1 MRKETYSC
9 EEPEHPKQG
18 SLSENGWNI
27 ERLRHFYNHGVRL
40 QLVVIKL
47 GRLQRTAGSDQR
59 IRNNN
64 VLFQVFTRGRGNR
77 DVRKGVQKH
86 EESVDQSAVLDLVLD
101 DMLRANLDDNDRL
114 LPRCVSICLDT
125 CL

>member
-27 ERLRHFYNHGVRL
+27 ERLRHFHNHGVRL

-59 IRNNN
+59 IRNDD
-64 VLFQVFTRGRGNR
+64 VLLEVFTRGRSHRNI
-77 DVRKGVQKH
+77 RKGVQKH
-86 EESVDQSAVLDLVLD
+86 EESVNQSAILDFVLNDVFRSDLRDNSILL
-101 DMLRANLDDNDRL
+101 LRY
-114 LPRCVSICLDT
+114 VSICSGT
-125 CL
+125 CS